1 MSRARRPPLSDT
13 VVKTLFALSRN
24 VCAHRDPDRGYACE
38 EALTDPNWVRVKGEI
53 AHIRG
58 LLPGSARHDPSYDD
72 PNCFENLTL
81 MCPNHHTT
89 IDDLQPDRYTIALL
103 EEMKSVH
110 ESVALTSTRWAS
122 DARLE
127 TVVAALIVQ
136 TQRRLL
142 AEELVGAELA
152 TAEMQQVLAQSI
164 NRLPDREK
172 IVLTLRHYEHLHLA
186 EIAEVLGVS
195 RSTASRSYRKAIG
208 FLRERLELPPG
219 SDFPFSRID

>member
-13 VVKTLFALSRN
+13 VVKTLFALSGN
-24 VCAHRDPDRGYACE
+24 VCAHRDPDRRYACE

-58 LLPGSARHDPSYDD
+58 LLPGSARHDPSYND
-72 PNCFENLTL
+72 PNCFENLIL
-81 MCPNHHTT
+81 VCPNHHTT
-89 IDDLQPDRYTIALL
+89 IDDLQPDRYTTDLL
-103 EEMKSVH
+103 EEMKAVH
-110 ESVALTSTRWAS
+110 ESVAVPSTRWAS

-127 TVVAALIVQ
+127 TLADALLEQ
-136 TQRRLL
+136 TRRRVL

-152 TAEMQQVLAQSI
+152 TAEMRQLLAQSI

-172 IVLTLRHYEHLHLA
+172 IVLTLRHYEHLYLA

-195 RSTASRSYRKAIG
+195 RSTASRLYRKGIE
-208 FLRERLELPPG
+208 FLRERLDLPPG
-219 SDFPFSRID
+219 SEFPFFQIN